1 MKSDS
6 ELQKSVI
13 RELAGDTRV
22 DEAAVGVSVHHG
34 IVTLNGTVGNWA
46 EKHAA
51 EEAAHRVAGVLDVA
65 NDIEIKPSWST
76 QRSDADIAEVVRRA
90 LEWNVFVPHR
100 RIQSTVCDGGHVT
113 LTGTVATLLQ
123 RDDAERV
130 VGSLDGVR
138 LVTNQIAVEP
148 PRIAAGELRSSIRE
162 ALERHVAREADHIGI
177 DVHDDT
183 VVLSGKVGSWSERD
197 AVIGAAKGTPGVR
210 RIEDQL
216 RIER

>member
-13 RELAGDTRV
+13 HELAWDTRV
-22 DEAAVGVSVHHG
+22 DEAAIGVSVHHG
-34 IVTLNGTVGNWA
+34 VVTLNGAVASWA

-76 QRSDADIAEVVRRA
+76 RRSDADIAEAVRRA
-90 LEWNVFVPHR
+90 LEWDVFVPHR
-100 RIQSTVCDGGHVT
+100 QIQSTVCDTGHVT
-113 LTGTVATLLQ
+113 LTGMVGTLLQ
-123 RDDAERV
+123 RDHVEHV
-130 VGSLDGVR
+130 VKRLGGVR

-148 PRIAAGELRSSIRE
+148 PRIAANELRSSIKE

-177 DVHDDT
+177 DVHADT
-183 VVLSGKVGSWSERD
+183 VVLSGKIASWSERA
-197 AVIGAAKGTPGVR
+197 AVLGAAKGTPGVR
-210 RIEDQL
+210 QIEDRL
-216 RIER
+216 RIEP